1 MSTQYPSRPDG
12 QRPLPPGMEQAPMQ
26 QPVPRPQGVKK
37 KKKRRR
43 RMPQPQ
49 QLSRS
54 ERQRRLVRR
63 SRRRQITRRISFLIL
78 TLGVAFLAVT
88 VFFRVEK
95 LNVTGTSH
103 YTAEEITA
111 TLGVEKGDNLFS
123 FRVESLE
130 KKLMK
135 TYPYL
140 SRVSI
145 ERQLPDGLRVV
156 AVDAVPTLAIDVE
169 GGGCFLA
176 DAQGKLLE
184 QTAGAPDRVA
194 PVTGVVLADGKAGQT
209 LTEEDGDRVDMLLRV
224 TKALDKLGMMED
236 VDFINV
242 SAAYDVRFGYLGR
255 LDVRLGEATKL
266 DEKLRMLSRIVNDEL
281 SPSDVNI
288 IYLQDPTTAYCP
300 PTTPEQIEQS
310 ALPLDDII
318 PAREGDADAAGSGT
332 AAS

>member
-1 MSTQYPSRPDG
+1 MSTQYPSRPDA
-12 QRPLPPGMEQAPMQ
+12 QPPGMEQAPMQ
-26 QPVPRPQGVKK
+26 QPVPRPPQGIKK

-63 SRRRQITRRISFLIL
+63 SRRRQISRRIAFLIL

-95 LNVTGTSH
+95 LNVTGTAH

-111 TLGVEKGDNLFS
+111 TLGIEKGDNLFS
-123 FRVESLE
+123 FRVSSLE
-130 KKLMK
+130 SKLMK

-140 SRVSI
+140 SRVKI
-145 ERQLPDGLRVV
+145 ERQLPDGLLVQ

-184 QTAGAPDRVA
+184 QAAGAPAGVA
-194 PVTGVVLADGKAGQT
+194 PVTGVVISGGKAGQV
-209 LTEEDGDRVDMLLRV
+209 LTGEDGERVDTLLHV
-224 TKALDKLGMMED
+224 TRALDKQGMMED
-236 VDFINV
+236 VDFVNV

-266 DEKLRMLSRIVNDEL
+266 TEKLRMLARIVNDEL
-281 SPSDVNI
+281 SPSDVNT
-288 IYLQDPTTAYCP
+288 IYLKDPTTAYCP

-310 ALPLDDII
+310 MLPLDDII
-318 PAREGDADAAGSGT
+318 PAGDAAKSSGS
-332 AAS
+332 AS